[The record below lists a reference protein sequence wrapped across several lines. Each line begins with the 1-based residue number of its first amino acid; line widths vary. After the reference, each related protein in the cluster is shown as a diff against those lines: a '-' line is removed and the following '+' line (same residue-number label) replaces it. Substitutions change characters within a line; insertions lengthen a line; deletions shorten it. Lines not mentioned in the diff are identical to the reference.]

1 MAPQAIQNGCPTYFF
16 GIPQF
21 KELFP
26 SLSHIADDTLIL
38 LFDLLIRLFIK
49 NCVQA
54 QIGITDMY
62 HEPRPAFGGQD
73 QQLVYD
79 GRIVIMQC
87 NFGCLIAGVVPQS
100 DTITGVHFSRV
111 HTPEFIKAFHLF
123 ICRQDLDALRSEIAD
138 DFSEDLNTDVRKF
151 YSALPI

>member
-1 MAPQAIQNGCPTYFF
+1 MAPQAGHNGHQTYFF

-54 QIGITDMY
+54 NVGITDMY
-62 HEPRPAFGGQD
+62 HDPRPTFDGQD

-79 GRIVIMQC
+79 GKIVIMQC
-87 NFGCLIAGVVPQS
+87 SFGCLIAGVVPQS
-100 DTITGVHFSRV
+100 DTITGVHFSRIYNA
-111 HTPEFIKAFHLF
+111 EFIQAFHSF
-123 ICRQDLDALRSEIAD
+123 VCQQDLDALRSEIAD
-138 DFSEDLNTDVRKF
+138 EFSDDLRKDVREF
-151 YSALPI
+151 YFALPT